1 MIHETK
7 FTNYKTLLIFC
18 SIIYFLQLEIYANS
32 YDSTAKYK
40 ISVVDSFDK
49 VGADFYIN
57 IITYVLNNTPSLRN
71 IRSSRHF
78 KFG

>member
-7 FTNYKTLLIFC
+7 FTYYKTLLIFC

-49 VGADFYIN
+49 VGADF
-57 IITYVLNNTPSLRN
+57 
-71 IRSSRHF
+71 
-78 KFG
+78 